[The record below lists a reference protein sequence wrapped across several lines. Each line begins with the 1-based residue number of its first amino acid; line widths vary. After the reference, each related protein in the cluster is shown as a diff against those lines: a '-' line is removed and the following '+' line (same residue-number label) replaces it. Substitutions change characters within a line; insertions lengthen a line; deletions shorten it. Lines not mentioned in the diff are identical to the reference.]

1 LVFGD
6 QTLPDP
12 PGGVALLARG
22 VLVCDEPGVD
32 QRRPLVDRRART
44 HRIDL
49 PSRRDR
55 VIEGL
60 AHRST
65 MRAMTIRQLTDRQVL
80 ETAVSPD
87 LLEQF
92 HA

>member
-1 LVFGD
+1 VFGAEP
-6 QTLPDP
+6 LPDP
-12 PGGVALLARG
+12 PGGMTLLARSI
-22 VLVCDEPGVD
+22 LILNQPGID
-32 QRRPLVDRRART
+32 HRHPLVDRRSRPRRIHLAR
-44 HRIDL
+44 
-49 PSRRDR
+49 RRDR

-60 AHRST
+60 AHRPT
-65 MRAMTIRQLTDRQVL
+65 MHAMTIRQLTDRQVI